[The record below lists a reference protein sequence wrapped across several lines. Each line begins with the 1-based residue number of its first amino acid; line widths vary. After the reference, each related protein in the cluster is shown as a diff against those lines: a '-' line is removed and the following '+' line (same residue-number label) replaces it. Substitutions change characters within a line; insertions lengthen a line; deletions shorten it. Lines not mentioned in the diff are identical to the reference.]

1 METVSLRRFRR
12 LVAVTSVL
20 LGLIVVSGATVRLTK
35 AGLGC
40 TEWPECHDG
49 QLLPSEQ
56 DLLGKIEYGNR
67 VFSGIIGLF
76 TLAVAL
82 GAWRLRRRVR
92 NPRPDL
98 LPWALG
104 LIAGSVAQILL
115 GRAVVVLELDPI
127 AVAGH
132 FLLSAVMLWNAI
144 VLWLK
149 AGTEPGR
156 ATPRTGPSMVLH
168 SRLMVALVSLVLIL
182 GTLVTGTGPNSGDSR
197 AERLG
202 LDFTTIARLHSVTVW
217 CFLLTTLWLSV
228 RLQRSVVERL
238 PGPNLDPLPI
248 SRWLLVASVAQGAVG
263 YWQYLSGVPPVLV
276 WFHILG
282 SVTVWGLALIL
293 HLSLFARRPATVET
307 AAGPERSTAASPG
320 SETPV
325 SKSVD
330 AAADVVVDVEP
341 V

>member
-1 METVSLRRFRR
+1 MTLRRYRQ
-12 LVAVTSVL
+12 LVAVTTVL

-49 QLLPSEQ
+49 QLLPSDE

-76 TLAVAL
+76 TLAVAI
-82 GAWRLRRRVR
+82 GAWRLRRRLGD
-92 NPRPDL
+92 PRPDL

-132 FLLSAVMLWNAI
+132 YLLSAVMVWNAI

-149 AGTEPGR
+149 AGSQRGP
-156 ATPRTGPSMVLH
+156 ASPRVVASIVNH
-168 SRLMVALVSLVLIL
+168 SRVMVGLACAVLVL

-197 AERLG
+197 ADRLG
-202 LDFTTIARLHSVTVW
+202 LDFVAVARSHSLTVW
-217 CFLLTTLWLSV
+217 CFLLTAVWLAA
-228 RLQRSVVERL
+228 RLRGTTIERL
-238 PGPNLDPLPI
+238 PRPNLDPGRLM
-248 SRWLLVASVAQGAVG
+248 SWLLVAIVLQGAVG
-263 YWQYLSGVPPVLV
+263 YWQYLTGVPPTIV

-282 SVTVWGLALIL
+282 SVTVWALALL
-293 HLSLFARRPATVET
+293 VHLSLFARRPA
-307 AAGPERSTAASPG
+307 AAHEDRAGG
-320 SETPV
+320 SAE
-325 SKSVD
+325 SLSVD
-330 AAADVVVDVEP
+330 VATDVVIDVEP

>member
-1 METVSLRRFRR
+1 MGTVSLRRYRR
-12 LVAVTSVL
+12 LVAVTAVL

-67 VFSGIIGLF
+67 LFSGIIGLF
-76 TLAVAL
+76 TLAVAV
-82 GAWRLRRRVR
+82 GAWRLRRRLPD
-92 NPRPDL
+92 PRPDL

-149 AGTEPGR
+149 AGSEP
-156 ATPRTGPSMVLH
+156 APAAPRVPASILLH
-168 SRLMVALVSLVLIL
+168 SRVMVGFVSLVLVV

-202 LDFTTIARLHSVTVW
+202 FDFTAIARTHSLTVW
-217 CFLLTTLWLSV
+217 LFLLTALWLAL
-228 RLQRSVVERL
+228 RLRGTTIEGL
-238 PGPNLDPLPI
+238 AAPNLDPLRL
-248 SRWLLVASVAQGAVG
+248 SRWLLMATVAQGTIG
-263 YWQYLSGVPPVLV
+263 YWQYLTGVPPALV
-276 WFHILG
+276 WIHVLG
-282 SVTVWGLALIL
+282 SVVVWSLALLL
-293 HLSLFARRPATVET
+293 HLSLFARRPAAIEPAIT
-307 AAGPERSTAASPG
+307 AGQGGAG
-320 SETPV
+320 
-325 SKSVD
+325 SVD
-330 AAADVVVDVEP
+330 VATDVEVDVET

>member
-1 METVSLRRFRR
+1 M
-12 LVAVTSVL
+12 AVTTVL

-67 VFSGIIGLF
+67 LFSGIIGLF
-76 TLAVAL
+76 TLAVAFE
-82 GAWRLRRRVR
+82 AWRLRRRMPT
-92 NPRPDL
+92 PRPDL
-98 LPWALG
+98 LPWAMG

-132 FLLSAVMLWNAI
+132 YLLSAVMVWNAI

-149 AGTEPGR
+149 TGSAPGR
-156 ATPRTGPSMVLH
+156 ATPRVGPSMLLH
-168 SRLMVALVSLVLIL
+168 SRMMVGLISLVLVV
-182 GTLVTGTGPNSGDSR
+182 GTMVTGTGPNSGDSR

-202 LDFTTIARLHSVTVW
+202 LEFSTIARVHSLTVW
-217 CFLLTTLWLSV
+217 CFLLTALWLSI
-228 RLQRSVVERL
+228 RLQGSTIERL
-238 PGPNLDPLPI
+238 PRPNLDPLRL
-248 SRWLLVASVAQGAVG
+248 SHWLLVATVVQGALG
-263 YWQYLSGVPPVLV
+263 YWQYLTGVPAVLV

-282 SVTVWGLALIL
+282 SVAVWSIALL
-293 HLSLFARRPATVET
+293 LRLSLFARRPAAIE
-307 AAGPERSTAASPG
+307 PG
-320 SETPV
+320 
-325 SKSVD
+325 
-330 AAADVVVDVEP
+330 AAADRAGVDSVDVSADVEVDVEP

>member
-1 METVSLRRFRR
+1 MDTVSLRRYRQ
-12 LVAVTSVL
+12 LVAVTTVL

-49 QLLPSEQ
+49 QLLPGEE
-56 DLLGKIEYGNR
+56 DLLGMIEYGNR
-67 VFSGIIGLF
+67 LFSGIIGLF
-76 TLAVAL
+76 TLAVAVV
-82 GAWRLRRRVR
+82 AWRLRRSTPE
-92 NPRPDL
+92 PRPDL
-98 LPWALG
+98 WPWAVG

-144 VLWLK
+144 VLWLR
-149 AGTEPGR
+149 AGSARQPTASR
-156 ATPRTGPSMVLH
+156 VDWATVLH
-168 SRLMVALVSLVLIL
+168 SRIVVGLATVLLVV

-202 LDFTTIARLHSVTVW
+202 LDFTTIARTHSVAAWT
-217 CFLLTTLWLSV
+217 FLLAALWLLF
-228 RLQRSVVERL
+228 RLRRSTFEQL
-238 PGPNLDPLPI
+238 PSPNLDPVRL
-248 SRWLLVASVAQGAVG
+248 SRWLTAATVAQGAIG
-263 YWQYLSGVPPVLV
+263 YWQYLTGVPPVLV

-282 SVTVWGLALIL
+282 SVIVWSLVLLL
-293 HLSLFARRPATVET
+293 HLSLFARRPAEMPLAT
-307 AAGPERSTAASPG
+307 G
-320 SETPV
+320 
-325 SKSVD
+325 SVD
-330 AAADVVVDVEP
+330 VAADVVVDVEP

>member
-1 METVSLRRFRR
+1 METVSLRRYRH
-12 LVAVTSVL
+12 LVGVTTAL
-20 LGLIVVSGATVRLTK
+20 LGLIILSGATVRLTK

-76 TLAVAL
+76 TLAVAI
-82 GAWRLRRRVR
+82 GAWRLRRRLGG
-92 NPRPDL
+92 PRPDL

-115 GRAVVVLELDPI
+115 GRAVVVLELDPV

-132 FLLSAVMLWNAI
+132 FLLSAVMVWNAI

-149 AGTEPGR
+149 AGSLPSRALPRVAPSLLQHGR
-156 ATPRTGPSMVLH
+156 VMVG
-168 SRLMVALVSLVLIL
+168 LVTVVLVL
-182 GTLVTGTGPNSGDSR
+182 GTLVTGTGPNSGDGR

-202 LDFTTIARLHSVTVW
+202 LEFSTIARAHSVAVW
-217 CFLLTTLWLSV
+217 CFLVSALWLAV
-228 RLQRSVVERL
+228 RLRATSIERL
-238 PGPNLDPLPI
+238 DGPNLDPAQL
-248 SRWLLVASVAQGAVG
+248 SRWLLATTVAQGAVG
-263 YWQYLSGVPPVLV
+263 YWQYLTGVPPVLV

-282 SVTVWGLALIL
+282 SVAVWSLALLL
-293 HLSLFARRPATVET
+293 HLSLFARRSAGRDPAV
-307 AAGPERSTAASPG
+307 G
-320 SETPV
+320 SGGADDR
-325 SKSVD
+325 SVD
-330 AAADVVVDVEP
+330 VAADVVVDVQT

>member
-1 METVSLRRFRR
+1 MLNVSLRRYRH
-12 LVAVTSVL
+12 LVGVTTVL
-20 LGLIVVSGATVRLTK
+20 LGLIVVSGATVRLTQ

-40 TEWPECHDG
+40 TEWPECHAG
-49 QLLPSEQ
+49 QLLPSEE

-67 VFSGIIGLF
+67 VFSGVIGLF
-76 TLAVAL
+76 TLAVAV

-132 FLLSAVMLWNAI
+132 FLLSAVMIWNAI

-149 AGTEPGR
+149 AGAEPGPT
-156 ATPRTGPSMVLH
+156 APRIGSSAVLH
-168 SRLMVALVSLVLIL
+168 SRIMVALISLVLVL

-202 LDFTTIARLHSVTVW
+202 LEFTAIARLHSLTVW
-217 CFLLTTLWLSV
+217 CFLLTSVWLSV

-238 PGPNLDPLPI
+238 PGPNLDPLRL
-248 SRWLLVASVAQGAVG
+248 SRWLLVATVAQGAVG
-263 YWQYLSGVPPVLV
+263 YWQYLTGVPPVLV

-282 SVTVWGLALIL
+282 SVTVWSLALML
-293 HLSLFARRPATVET
+293 HLSLFARRPAVDEPV
-307 AAGPERSTAASPG
+307 AEPERAASGPVVVAAD
-320 SETPV
+320 SE
-325 SKSVD
+325 SVD
-330 AAADVVVDVEP
+330 VAADVVIDVEP

>member
-1 METVSLRRFRR
+1 VGTVSLRRYRQ
-12 LVAVTSVL
+12 LVALTTVL

-40 TEWPECHDG
+40 TQWPECHDG

-76 TLAVAL
+76 TLAVAFE
-82 GAWRLRRRVR
+82 AWRLRRRMTD
-92 NPRPDL
+92 PRPDL

-132 FLLSAVMLWNAI
+132 FLLSAVMVWNAI

-149 AGTEPGR
+149 AGARPERPS
-156 ATPRTGPSMVLH
+156 PRVGPSILLH
-168 SRLMVALVSLVLIL
+168 SRVMVGLVSLVLVV

-202 LDFTTIARLHSVTVW
+202 LDFETIARTHSVTVW
-217 CFLLTTLWLSV
+217 CFVLTALWLWV
-228 RLQRSVVERL
+228 RLRATPVERL
-238 PGPNLDPLPI
+238 SAPNLDPVRLA
-248 SRWLLVASVAQGAVG
+248 RWLLVASVAQGATG
-263 YWQYLSGVPPVLV
+263 YWQYLAGVPPVLV

-282 SVTVWGLALIL
+282 SVTVWGLALLL
-293 HLSLFARRPATVET
+293 HLSLFARRPAESER
-307 AAGPERSTAASPG
+307 PEPG
-320 SETPV
+320 SDAV
-325 SKSVD
+325 ADSVD
-330 AAADVVVDVEP
+330 VAADVVVDVEP